1 MKQIILAS
9 AIKTPSLLL
18 QIGLQEWD
26 LLIRQARRANLLASL
41 AKKIS
46 TQGLFE
52 KIPHQVRWHLLAAL
66 RLAQRQEVAIKY
78 EVDRISNSLAE
89 SQEPIILL
97 KGAAYVMANK
107 QAAQGRTFSDVD
119 ILVPKKSID
128 YVESELLIH
137 GWQAGKYD
145 AYDQRYYRRWMHEIP
160 PLRHV
165 KRGTTIDVHHSILP
179 DTAKIK
185 VDIQAMMNA
194 AVPISGFNN
203 VYVFNAVDMFLH
215 SATHL
220 FHEGNFEK
228 GLRDLVDLDALMTE
242 FAQHPQYWNEL
253 VPRAVQLGLTRPL
266 YYGLRYTHLILRSA
280 VPQHVLADA
289 SIGKPNFFIAM
300 LMDALFINTLRPQHP
315 SVETRRAALARLL
328 LYIRSHFLKMPLHL
342 LIYHLS
348 HKAFIKSDAQVE
360 N

>member
-1 MKQIILAS
+1 MLTS
-9 AIKTPSLLL
+9 AIRVPDLLL
-18 QIGLQEWD
+18 QIGLSEWD
-26 LLIRQARRANLLASL
+26 LLIRQARRANLLATL
-41 AKKIS
+41 ANKIS
-46 TQGLFE
+46 TQNLLD
-52 KIPHQVRWHLLAAL
+52 KIPSQVKWHLLAAL
-66 RLAQRQEVAIKY
+66 KLAQRQEVAIKY
-78 EVDRISNSLAE
+78 EVDRICNALTE
-89 SQEPIILL
+89 SQDPVILL

-119 ILVPKKSID
+119 ILVPKKNLD
-128 YVESELLIH
+128 YIESELLIH

-165 KRGTTIDVHHSILP
+165 KRGSTIDVHHSILP

-194 AVPISGFNN
+194 AIPLAGFNN
-203 VYVFNAVDMFLH
+203 LYVFSTIDMFLH

-242 FAQHPQYWNEL
+242 FEQHPQYWNEL
-253 VPRAVQLGLTRPL
+253 VPRAIQLGLSRPL
-266 YYGLRYTHLILRSA
+266 YYGLRYTHLILKSN
-280 VPQHVLADA
+280 VPKHVLDDA
-289 SIGKPNFFIAM
+289 SIGKPNFFIAI
-300 LMDALFINTLRPQHP
+300 LMDALFINTLRLQHP
-315 SVETRRAALARLL
+315 SVETRRAALARFF

-342 LIYHLS
+342 LVYHLL
-348 HKAFIKSDAQVE
+348 HKALVKSDVQVE